1 MTDTE
6 MLDWIQE
13 HLDAFR
19 HSMRDDDQMPYEM
32 SWIDDEGVGQVTI
45 GNNLR
50 DCVDHSVRPH
60 KEIK

>member
-6 MLDWIQE
+6 MLDWLQE
-13 HLDAFR
+13 HLDGFT
-19 HSMRDDDQMPYEM
+19 HTMRDEDQSPYQM
-32 SWIDDEGVGQVTI
+32 SWIDDKGVGQVTI

-50 DCVDHSVRPH
+50 DCVDHAVRPH